1 MNNLDISNLSA
12 EELWQYLEDTEDI
25 DLRDLKLLRYYS
37 ALSGKEDIARV
48 IDLYLE
54 RVYNLQFVR

>member
-12 EELWQYLEDTEDI
+12 EELWEYLEDTDDI
-25 DLRDLKLLRYYS
+25 DLRDLKLYGYYS
-37 ALSGKEDIARV
+37 ALSGSEDIVKV

-54 RVYNLQFVR
+54 RVYNL